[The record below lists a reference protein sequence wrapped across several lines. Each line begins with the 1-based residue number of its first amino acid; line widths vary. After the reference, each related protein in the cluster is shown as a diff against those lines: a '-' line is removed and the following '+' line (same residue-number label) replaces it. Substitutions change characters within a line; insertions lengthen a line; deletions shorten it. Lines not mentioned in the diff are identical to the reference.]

1 MNLEEMLRQERG
13 GPAPNPLSDRTDEIV
28 TRVRHHR
35 RARGA
40 AASVVSVGMVAV
52 IALVAGQF
60 LSPDSPAEI
69 SPSGPTVSDAV
80 PLPRVPDDSLLD
92 PGRYVAAID
101 GAPNAPLLP
110 VLSVPEGYTGI
121 EGGTGVHAEGID
133 GEISSHY
140 VWAWVVNRVYPNPC
154 SAAVEFA
161 ETVGPSVADL
171 ANALAAQALRAGT
184 DPVPVTV
191 GGYDG
196 LYVELTVPDKVNV
209 EACRPEG
216 YFYMWPGRVQQFPG
230 QVDMVWIVDVEG
242 QRIVFDA
249 SHGPDA
255 SSEEVAELRDMVTTA
270 TFEPAEGT

>member
-40 AASVVSVGMVAV
+40 AASVVSVGVVAV
-52 IALVAGQF
+52 IALVGGQF
-60 LSPDSPAEI
+60 LYPDSPAEI

-80 PLPRVPDDSLLD
+80 PLSDLPADSPLD
-92 PGRYVAAID
+92 PGRYVLSVAEGPVGEALL
-101 GAPNAPLLP
+101 PLLP
-110 VLSVPEGYTGI
+110 VLSVPEGYAGI
-121 EGGTGVHAEGID
+121 EGGIGVTDLTDPFGR
-133 GEISSHY
+133 Y
-140 VWAWVVNRVYPNPC
+140 VWAWVVGRVYPHPC
-154 SAAVEFA
+154 SAVEFA

-196 LYVELTVPDKVNV
+196 LYVELSVPDDVNV
-209 EACRPEG
+209 ELCPLKR
-216 YFYMWPGRVQQFPG
+216 FNMWPGRWQEAPG

-242 QRIVFDA
+242 QRIVLDA
-249 SHGPDA
+249 SHFPGA

>member
-1 MNLEEMLRQERG
+1 MNLEEMLRQERQ

-28 TRVRHHR
+28 TRVRHR
-35 RARGA
+35 RRVRAA
-40 AASVVSVGMVAV
+40 AASVVSVGILAV
-52 IALVAGQF
+52 MAVGAGQF

-101 GAPNAPLLP
+101 GAPDAPLLP
-110 VLSVPEGYTGI
+110 VLSVPEGYVGI
-121 EGGTGVHAEGID
+121 EGGIGVADATDRVERV
-133 GEISSHY
+133 
-140 VWAWVVNRVYPNPC
+140 VWAWVVDMVYPHPC
-154 SAAVEFA
+154 SVGEFA
-161 ETVGPSVADL
+161 EPVGPSVADL

-196 LYVELTVPDKVNV
+196 LYVELSVPDDVDV
-209 EACRPEG
+209 GACPGGQFR
-216 YFYMWPGRVQQFPG
+216 MWPSRWQSAPG

-242 QRIVFDA
+242 QRIVFDT
-249 SHGPDA
+249 SHFPGA

>member
-1 MNLEEMLRQERG
+1 MSMRTSGAFEARDCGDLRRVARIRTARRTRKVLTTGSAVLIAAAMVGCTTAQSEPTPG
-13 GPAPNPLSDRTDEIV
+13 GSTSPTADAAAPVPLSD
-28 TRVRHHR
+28 
-35 RARGA
+35 
-40 AASVVSVGMVAV
+40 
-52 IALVAGQF
+52 LPAG
-60 LSPDSPAEI
+60 SP
-69 SPSGPTVSDAV
+69 
-80 PLPRVPDDSLLD
+80 LD

-101 GAPNAPLLP
+101 GAPDAPLLP

-121 EGGTGVHAEGID
+121 GTGVYADDLEGDI
-133 GEISSHY
+133 GRI

-171 ANALAAQALRAGT
+171 ANALAAQALRAGA

-196 LYVELTVPDKVNV
+196 LYVELSVPDDVNL

-249 SHGPDA
+249 SHFPDA

>member
-1 MNLEEMLRQERG
+1 M
-13 GPAPNPLSDRTDEIV
+13 
-28 TRVRHHR
+28 
-35 RARGA
+35 
-40 AASVVSVGMVAV
+40 
-52 IALVAGQF
+52 
-60 LSPDSPAEI
+60 
-69 SPSGPTVSDAV
+69 
-80 PLPRVPDDSLLD
+80 PLPRVPDDSPLD

-101 GAPNAPLLP
+101 GAPDAPLLP

-121 EGGTGVHAEGID
+121 GTGVHAEGIN

-161 ETVGPSVADL
+161 EPVGPSVADL
-171 ANALAAQALRAGT
+171 ANALAGQALRAGT

-196 LYVELTVPDKVNV
+196 LYVELSVPDDVDV
-209 EACRPEG
+209 AACPDGQFR
-216 YFYMWPGRVQQFPG
+216 MWPGRWQSAPG